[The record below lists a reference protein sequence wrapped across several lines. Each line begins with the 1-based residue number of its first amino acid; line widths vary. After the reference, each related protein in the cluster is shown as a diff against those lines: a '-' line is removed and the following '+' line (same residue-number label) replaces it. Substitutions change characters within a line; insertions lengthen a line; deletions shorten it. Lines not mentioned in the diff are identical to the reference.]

1 MKPTLFIAASL
12 TALLLPACQS
22 TGPAAPA
29 DASPVHDHSAHD
41 HASHSHGTKTK
52 AKTLAKPSPVASTP
66 AGVKSYPLA
75 TCVVTGEP
83 LGEWD
88 EETTYIHGNHNK
100 TLIQPSFY
108 VFTLKIP
115 SQGSAIRTP
124 IGTHFNQNMFVY
136 FIGFGNCIGEFN
148 LCICRLVVREIL
160 AYTPDIGSSE

>member
-88 EETTYIHGNHNK
+88 EETTYIHGNQEMKFCCKMCLKKFKKNPAK
-100 TLIQPSFY
+100 YLATLP
-108 VFTLKIP
+108 
-115 SQGSAIRTP
+115 
-124 IGTHFNQNMFVY
+124 
-136 FIGFGNCIGEFN
+136 
-148 LCICRLVVREIL
+148 
-160 AYTPDIGSSE
+160 